1 MVRIT
6 QRDRALIGFLAIA
19 RYLTSQQI
27 ARLVFPGRA
36 DSTVSERLNLLAQ
49 GSDPRACLRR
59 LQYRTYEGKIVV
71 VWALSKI
78 GYHLAEEVVGGEIKV
93 PRQDI
98 GADFLEHST
107 HCSQLLV
114 FLAQKQSRTEP
125 AELPTRFRWL
135 ASEGQGY
142 SYGEYDIA
150 HGQRRNRLLQ
160 PDAVLE
166 VPQAKRRF
174 FIEMEMGTH
183 PIASGNEERA
193 GATLAKA
200 DRYEKF
206 IRGFAGLSGQKTFY
220 DDSFREPM
228 HPEVLFVVISEKRRN
243 NVNEA
248 LAGWRKERNGQA
260 AAMRA
265 LTLADASHELRRL
278 AGAPPRMTEEKLLR
292 PPQPAPVRPPDPP
305 LLTSEDF
312 QILSRCHNGF
322 INILHHQH
330 ELHRQL
336 SKAGTAPQ
344 FPFDPYPMETNQAGQ
359 IFDRLW
365 RHFGKAKEG

>member
-6 QRDRALIGFLAIA
+6 ERDRLLIGFLATA

-36 DSTVSERLNLLAQ
+36 DSTVSERLNLLAEA
-49 GSDPRACLRR
+49 SDPRACLRR

-78 GYHLAEEVVGGEIKV
+78 GYHLAEGILGRELKV

-107 HCSQLLV
+107 RCSQLFV

-125 AELPTRFRWL
+125 AELPTRFRWWS
-135 ASEGQGY
+135 SEGQGY
-142 SYGEYDIA
+142 AFGEYDIA
-150 HGQRRNRLLQ
+150 HGQSGNRLLQ

-166 VPQAKRRF
+166 VPQARRRF

-183 PIASGNEERA
+183 PIASGNDERA

-206 IRGFAGLSGQKTFY
+206 IRGFAGMTGEKTFY
-220 DDSFREPM
+220 ADSFPEPM
-228 HPEVLFVVISEKRRN
+228 HPEVLFVVTSEKRRD

-248 LAGWRKERNGQA
+248 LASWRKERNGQT

-265 LTLADASHELRRL
+265 LTLSDASHELRQL
-278 AGAPPRMTEEKLLR
+278 AGAPPRMTEERSIR
-292 PPQPAPVRPPDPP
+292 PPPAPPVRPAEPP
-305 LLTSEDF
+305 MLTSEEF

-322 INILHHQH
+322 IQIVHSQH
-330 ELHRQL
+330 DLHRQL
-336 SKAGTAPQ
+336 SRAGKPPQ
-344 FPFDPYPMETNQAGQ
+344 FPFDPYPKDTNQAGE
-359 IFDRLW
+359 ILDRLW
-365 RHFGKAKEG
+365 RHFAKAEEV

>member
-1 MVRIT
+1 MPRIT
-6 QRDRALIGFLAIA
+6 ERDRLLIGFLATA

-49 GSDPRACLRR
+49 ASDPRACLRR

-71 VWALSKI
+71 VWALTKI
-78 GYHLAEEVVGGEIKV
+78 GYHLAEGVLGCEVRV

-107 HCSQLLV
+107 NCSQLFV

-166 VPQAKRRF
+166 VPPARRRF
-174 FIEMEMGTH
+174 FIETEMGTH

-220 DDSFREPM
+220 DDSFPEPM
-228 HPEVLFVVISEKRRN
+228 HPEVLFVVTSEKRRD

-248 LAGWRKERNGQA
+248 LAGWRTEHQGQT

-265 LTLADASHELRRL
+265 LTLTDASHELREL
-278 AGAPPRMTEEKLLR
+278 TGAPPHVTVEKSLR
-292 PPQPAPVRPPDPP
+292 PPPAPPVRPADPP
-305 LLTSEDF
+305 LLTSEEF

-322 INILHHQH
+322 IDIVHRQH

-336 SKAGTAPQ
+336 SRAGRAPQ
-344 FPFDPYPMETNQAGQ
+344 FPFDPYPKETNQAGQ
-359 IFDRLW
+359 VLDRLW
-365 RHFGKAKEG
+365 RQFRKATEV

>member
-1 MVRIT
+1 MAKIT
-6 QRDRALIGFLAIA
+6 PRDRLLIGFLALA
-19 RYLTSQQI
+19 RYLTSKQI

-49 GSDPRACLRR
+49 AGDPRAYLRR

-71 VWALSKI
+71 VWALSKL
-78 GYHLAEEVVGGEIKV
+78 GYHLAEGVLGAEVKV

-107 HCSQLLV
+107 CCSQLFV

-142 SYGEYDIA
+142 PYGEYDLA

-166 VPQAKRRF
+166 VPQARRRF

-183 PIASGNEERA
+183 PVTSGNEERS

-206 IRGFAGLSGQKTFY
+206 IRGFAGATGQKTFY
-220 DDSFREPM
+220 DDSFPEPM
-228 HPEVLFVVISEKRRN
+228 HPEVLFVVTSEKRRD

-248 LAGWRKERNGQA
+248 LAGWRKQHQGQT

-265 LTLADASHELRRL
+265 LTLADASHELREL
-278 AGAPPRMTEEKLLR
+278 TGAPPRVTEERSLR
-292 PPQPAPVRPPDPP
+292 PLPAPPAGQP
-305 LLTSEDF
+305 LLTNEEI
-312 QILSRCHNGF
+312 QILSLSHSAF
-322 INILHHQH
+322 IHIVHRQH

-336 SKAGTAPQ
+336 SKAGRAPQ
-344 FPFDPYPMETNQAGQ
+344 FPFDPYPKETNQASE
-359 IFDRLW
+359 ILDRLW
-365 RHFGKAKEG
+365 RRLQKAEEA